1 MSLFFILT
9 FPKAFNNKVNINIYQ
24 SFLISLRIMLQI
36 VKIYLLVLIRQ
47 NCYFLLE
54 YILEAKSVRMK

>member
-1 MSLFFILT
+1 
-9 FPKAFNNKVNINIYQ
+9 
-24 SFLISLRIMLQI
+24 MLQI

-54 YILEAKSVRMK
+54 YILEAKKCKDEIKCTVQKKNLFIWQKKASR